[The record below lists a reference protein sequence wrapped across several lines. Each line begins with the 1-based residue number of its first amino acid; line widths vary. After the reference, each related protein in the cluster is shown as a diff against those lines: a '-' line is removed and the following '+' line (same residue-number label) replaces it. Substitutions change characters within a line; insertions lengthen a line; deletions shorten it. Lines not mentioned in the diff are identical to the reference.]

1 MWSIIFLE
9 CTSPFHTPGLHSIL
23 DSFFFFQRKNDP
35 KKFQDL
41 ENRFTDPKITKTREC
56 QVLKSL
62 QKRILEDMQQS
73 EIIVN
78 YLADKYDNEP
88 VKKRVKFSSL
98 HWKTN
103 SNVHDTRFSKIGF
116 EYKIYLHV
124 FVNYHRQI
132 RRWTWEEAGQV
143 WFPLISSKLN
153 RL

>member
-1 MWSIIFLE
+1 MPLRFILQV
-9 CTSPFHTPGLHSIL
+9 CTVFYIL
-23 DSFFFFQRKNDP
+23 FFFFQRKNDP

-88 VKKRVKFSSL
+88 EKNVLSFLLYPEKLTLTFMTQGSVK
-98 HWKTN
+98 
-103 SNVHDTRFSKIGF
+103 
-116 EYKIYLHV
+116 
-124 FVNYHRQI
+124 
-132 RRWTWEEAGQV
+132 
-143 WFPLISSKLN
+143 
-153 RL
+153 

>member
-1 MWSIIFLE
+1 MWSINYLE
-9 CTSPFHTPGLHSIL
+9 CASPFHTPGLHSIL
-23 DSFFFFQRKNDP
+23 DSFFFLS

-62 QKRILEDMQQS
+62 QKKILEDMQQS

-88 VKKRVKFSSL
+88 EKKRVKFSSL

-116 EYKIYLHV
+116 EYKIYL
-124 FVNYHRQI
+124 FVNSHRQI

>member
-1 MWSIIFLE
+1 MQTMPSHSQGLLRTCLQYPRRTQRGMKRTPSSLLLGKSIKINVKYKLFRMCLSVSYSSQV
-9 CTSPFHTPGLHSIL
+9 CTVFQIL
-23 DSFFFFQRKNDP
+23 FFFFQRKNDP

-88 VKKRVKFSSL
+88 EKKRVKFSSL
-98 HWKTN
+98 H
-103 SNVHDTRFSKIGF
+103 
-116 EYKIYLHV
+116 
-124 FVNYHRQI
+124 
-132 RRWTWEEAGQV
+132 
-143 WFPLISSKLN
+143 
-153 RL
+153 